1 MSTMYSSSTGK
12 HLNVYEVEQTLAREL
27 QKRKLEE
34 EAKQSEIK
42 RIFEESEQ
50 LKILKQKIS
59 TGYISKERAAQ
70 IQEKQMRTIQE
81 LVKNLLFSQKNIFLI
96 FILKLIIVRDSKRI

>member
-1 MSTMYSSSTGK
+1 MLTTYSNSSGK
-12 HLNVYEVEQTLAREL
+12 HLNVYEVEETLAREL

-34 EAKQSEIK
+34 EAKQCEIN

-50 LKILKQKIS
+50 LKILKQKIT

-70 IQEKQMRTIQE
+70 IQEKQMRTIQD
-81 LVKNLLFSQKNIFLI
+81 LVNHLI
-96 FILKLIIVRDSKRI
+96 FIFYNTLFI